1 MEIPVLIEPVGPYG
15 FRARSGEP
23 FGLTAE
29 GATREEALQ
38 KLRELV
44 QNRIAGGGQVV
55 PLGVPAVGSSLLR
68 MAGIWEKDDPLI
80 EEWKRAM
87 EENRRAADADPDYL

>member
-1 MEIPVLIEPVGPYG
+1 MEIPVLIEPVPPKG

-55 PLGVPAVGSSLLR
+55 AMGVPAVVSPLLR

>member
-1 MEIPVLIEPVGPYG
+1 MEIPVLIEPVPSKG

-44 QNRIAGGGQVV
+44 ARRIADGAELISVE
-55 PLGVPAVGSSLLR
+55 VGPFQHPWAR
-68 MAGIWEKDDPLI
+68 FAGTWAQDDPFIAEWEKEV
-80 EEWKRAM
+80 EEYRKRM
-87 EENRRAADADPDYL
+87 DEDPDVR